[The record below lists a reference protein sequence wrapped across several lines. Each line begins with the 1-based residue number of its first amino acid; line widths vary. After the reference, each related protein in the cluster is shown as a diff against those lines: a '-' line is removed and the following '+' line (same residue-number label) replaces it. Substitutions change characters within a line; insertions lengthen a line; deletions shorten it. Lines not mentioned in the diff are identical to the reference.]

1 MGLGGEHVE
10 GQLARLLLHFVQRS
24 QLLKVAYHRCQR
36 NGMILVAKRVL
47 FLSVRI
53 AIARRRA
60 RAGERPGNHYS
71 SALDSME
78 SCLTRLSL
86 TKYLETPPGV
96 FVVLAARWHRPRW
109 PRAVARDRP
118 RHNSIGSRHD
128 DVASPAFSCVCSR
141 VRSSDLWLNWALWV
155 QSTQLLVFFE
165 NKTLESRGRSSH
177 FLEKTRALNDGF
189 GKKCFL
195 VSASDV
201 RVRRAVSM
209 ASKA

>member
-24 QLLKVAYHRCQR
+24 RLLKVAYHRWQR

-60 RAGERPGNHYS
+60 HAAERPGNHQS
-71 SALDSME
+71 SALESME
-78 SCLTRLSL
+78 SCLKRLSL

-109 PRAVARDRP
+109 PRAVVRDRP
-118 RHNSIGSRHD
+118 RHNSKGSRHD
-128 DVASPAFSCVCSR
+128 DVASRAFSCVCSR

-155 QSTQLLVFFE
+155 QSTQLLVFL
-165 NKTLESRGRSSH
+165 KTKRWKVVAALLIFLRKPAPSMMDSVRNVFSSAPA
-177 FLEKTRALNDGF
+177 T
-189 GKKCFL
+189 C
-195 VSASDV
+195 V
-201 RVRRAVSM
+201 
-209 ASKA
+209 

>member
-24 QLLKVAYHRCQR
+24 QLLKIAYHRWQR
-36 NGMILVAKRVL
+36 NGIILVAKRVL

-60 RAGERPGNHYS
+60 RADERPGNHYS

-78 SCLTRLSL
+78 SYLKRLSL

-109 PRAVARDRP
+109 PRAVLGFLGGRELRTRTLPALPVSFGIPKEVNNLSYYSLSTR
-118 RHNSIGSRHD
+118 SAEAGLFTLQSRKKE
-128 DVASPAFSCVCSR
+128 C
-141 VRSSDLWLNWALWV
+141 
-155 QSTQLLVFFE
+155 
-165 NKTLESRGRSSH
+165 
-177 FLEKTRALNDGF
+177 EKMKFAMN
-189 GKKCFL
+189 
-195 VSASDV
+195 
-201 RVRRAVSM
+201 
-209 ASKA
+209 

>member
-24 QLLKVAYHRCQR
+24 RLLKVAYHRWQR
-36 NGMILVAKRVL
+36 NGIILVAKRVL

-78 SCLTRLSL
+78 SCLKRLSL

-109 PRAVARDRP
+109 PRAVVRDRP

-128 DVASPAFSCVCSR
+128 DVASRAFSCVCSR